1 MGPRDTAASSRET
14 ERNRMVRH
22 VASIAEI
29 VEDVD
34 AAVRF
39 YRDVL
44 GFEVKRD
51 AGAPYA
57 LVHVPGILH
66 FGIWERTAAAE
77 SVYGDP
83 AQAHRVPLGFSVA
96 VRGRRGP
103 RGRRALAGRRGE
115 RPPPAAAGA
124 VGPDDRSAA
133 LAGRRRPRGRR
144 DALGAHRRIRRRGRR
159 RERLGS
165 SVRRSWIARARCRG
179 PEVEDGER
187 RVVLLEPLVSASRDG
202 PRARASGST
211 RGRGRSDTGPRRRP
225 RGSGRR
231 RTPRG
236 AASGGRPAPP
246 TACSPAPR
254 A

>member
-1 MGPRDTAASSRET
+1 
-14 ERNRMVRH
+14 MVRH

-83 AQAHRVPLGFSVA
+83 AQAHRVPLGFSVGFEVDA
-96 VRGRRGP
+96 VRAAVERLQAGGANVLHPP
-103 RGRRALAGRRGE
+103 RQEPWGQTTARLLSPGGAVLEVAETPWARTVVSDV
-115 RPPPAAAGA
+115 AAAGE
-124 VGPDDRSAA
+124 SA
-133 LAGRRRPRGRR
+133 
-144 DALGAHRRIRRRGRR
+144 
-159 RERLGS
+159 
-165 SVRRSWIARARCRG
+165 
-179 PEVEDGER
+179 
-187 RVVLLEPLVSASRDG
+187 
-202 PRARASGST
+202 
-211 RGRGRSDTGPRRRP
+211 
-225 RGSGRR
+225 
-231 RTPRG
+231 
-236 AASGGRPAPP
+236 
-246 TACSPAPR
+246 
-254 A
+254 